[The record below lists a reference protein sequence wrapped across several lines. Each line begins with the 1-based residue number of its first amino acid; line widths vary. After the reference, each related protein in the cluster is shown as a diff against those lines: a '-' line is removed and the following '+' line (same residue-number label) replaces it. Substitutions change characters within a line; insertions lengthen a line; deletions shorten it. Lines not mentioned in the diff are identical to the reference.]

1 MAKGGKRTHVT
12 PQQPIDGD
20 ASTPAAPTQLGAA
33 PAPTAAPAA
42 PSAPSLPPVAAPAPG
57 YAGRFIDP
65 QPEQSGALAR
75 LRSHGDGSHEL
86 TVSLHPA
93 ELGAVNVSATLHGDQ
108 LTVTVA
114 CSSDAARAAVTAA
127 LPTLHQQLA
136 GAGFGGVDVQFGGP
150 SQDPGHAGQQQAP
163 GQDQP
168 SGRHRAPE
176 QTTTAP
182 ERRRPAQDAALD
194 RLL

>member
-1 MAKGGKRTHVT
+1 V
-12 PQQPIDGD
+12 
-20 ASTPAAPTQLGAA
+20 
-33 PAPTAAPAA
+33 PAP
-42 PSAPSLPPVAAPAPG
+42 S
-57 YAGRFIDP
+57 YAGLPVDP
-65 QPEQSGALAR
+65 QPELSGALAR

-93 ELGAVNVSATLHGDQ
+93 ELGAVNVSATLRGDQ

-127 LPTLHQQLA
+127 LPNLHHQLA
-136 GAGFGGVDVQFGGP
+136 GAGFGGEDVQFGNP
-150 SQDPGHAGQQQAP
+150 SQGQSQNASQNASQNPGQAHREPAP

-168 SGRHRAPE
+168 SGRHRAS
-176 QTTTAP
+176 QQDGAP
-182 ERRRPAQDAALD
+182 ERRRAVHDAALD